1 MSTAP
6 MLPLVPVDEYL
17 TSSYHPDLEYVDG
30 VLVERGM
37 PTIFHGLLQVIL
49 IAYFRQFEREYRF
62 KALAEVRTQIIER
75 ARYRIPDILLCAVPI
90 PKTRI
95 VNVTPLAV
103 VEILSPDDKTS
114 DTLARFRDYSSIGVP
129 TIVQMDPENHVAH
142 RFEAGS
148 LLQTQF
154 QGLCLPHINLSVPF
168 DSEALLAQLRAEHE
182 EATAGG

>member
-6 MLPLVPVDEYL
+6 MLPHVPVDEYL
-17 TSSYHPDLEYVDG
+17 TSSYHPDMEYVDG

-49 IAYFRQFEREYRF
+49 TAYFRQFERQHRYKVLA
-62 KALAEVRTQIIER
+62 KARTQIIER
-75 ARYRIPDILLCAVPI
+75 ARYRIPDILLCSMPI
-90 PKTRI
+90 PKARI

-103 VEILSPDDKTS
+103 VEILSPDDRTS

-129 TIVQMDPENHVAH
+129 TIVQMDPEEHIAH

-154 QGLCLPHINLSVPF
+154 QGLYLPHVNLSLPF
-168 DSEALLAQLRAEHE
+168 DSEALFAQLRAEYE
-182 EATAGG
+182 EATGGG